1 MIWRALLTKDL
12 HRARRNPLPW
22 LINLLVPFCTVA
34 VFGLIF
40 GGQDRDTGI
49 GRIRF
54 ALVDED
60 GSKLVDLLRGALNRP
75 EATQRLD
82 PVFLARGPA
91 LAELEHDKL
100 SAVIILPKGFTTRLL
115 GGEPAQLELI
125 KNPAQ
130 SIQPAVLEELL
141 GILTAGLNAVSRNF
155 ATELPAI
162 RSIVTGEPEY
172 RQIASV
178 IIRVGD
184 RIESM
189 RRLQGLPLVTYERET
204 RAGAPSPRRSEFNLF
219 GYLLAG
225 MTALFLP
232 FLASTGMSD
241 LNREVQQ
248 RTFQRYATY
257 QVSLTP
263 FVAVKVLFV
272 VVMLVIGATLILGG
286 GALAFQIHWRH
297 PLADGV
303 LVLAYAIFAAGLT
316 ATLVAVIRDPR
327 GSEGLTTILM
337 MALAMAGGC
346 MIPTGLLPPLIRE
359 HVTPYLPPAW
369 FSEAL
374 RTLEFSA
381 GEMPWPRAALQLLL
395 LGLALMG
402 AAAVL
407 FRKRFAR
414 GIAP

>member
-1 MIWRALLTKDL
+1 MIWRALLAKDL

-40 GGQDRDTGI
+40 GGQNRDTDI

-60 GSKLVDLLRGALNRP
+60 GSRLVEMLRGALSRP
-75 EATQRLD
+75 DASRNLE

-100 SAVIILPKGFTTRLL
+100 SAVVILPKGFTTKLL
-115 GGEPAQLELI
+115 DGEPAQLELI

-141 GILTAGLNAVSRNF
+141 GILTAGLNAVARNL
-155 ATELPAI
+155 APELPAI
-162 RSIVTGEPEY
+162 RSVVTGDPDY
-172 RQIASV
+172 RQIAAV

-189 RRLQGLPLVTYERET
+189 RRLQGLPLVTYEHES
-204 RAGAPSPRRSEFNLF
+204 RAVAPSPRRADFNIF
-219 GYLLAG
+219 GYLLVG
-225 MTALFLP
+225 MAALFLP
-232 FLASTGMSD
+232 FLAGTGMSD

-248 RTFQRYATY
+248 RTFHRYATY

-263 FVAVKVLFV
+263 FVAVKMLFV
-272 VVMLVIGATLILGG
+272 VVMLLIGATLILGG
-286 GALAFQIHWRH
+286 GALVFQIHWRH
-297 PLADGV
+297 PLVDAV

-316 ATLVAVIRDPR
+316 ATLVALIRDAR
-327 GSEGLTTILM
+327 GSEGLTTIIM
-337 MALAMAGGC
+337 MVLAMAGGC
-346 MIPTGLLPPLIRE
+346 LIPTGSLPPMVRE
-359 HVTPYLPPAW
+359 HVMPYLPPAW

-381 GEMPWPRAALQLLL
+381 GEMPWRRAALQLVL
-395 LGLALMG
+395 LGVALMAG
-402 AAAVL
+402 AAVL

-414 GIAP
+414 GIAT